1 MVADALALVES
12 PVQLLNVIK
21 LGMSDPSLARI
32 RIAVLAPAEGQ
43 TRTQLRV
50 MAQLAREVGHQ
61 VSWHEPRN
69 GGAAVARTVSAV
81 ATELAGVDHLVLG
94 DPFSG
99 AMQVIVSLVR
109 PATVTIV
116 DDGTATMEFAR
127 QWTSGEHLARWHQVA
142 TPSHRRHIRTL
153 AREQIADRVR
163 RLLSPQSGCR
173 LRVFSCLPVALDGV
187 EVLRN
192 DFTWVRSAYSKPVI
206 RTGADLVGTSLV
218 ESGVVGAASYLDG
231 VKQLI
236 ARYGVGRYLPHRKES
251 PAKLAEIEQ
260 LGVQIVPSTLPLEI
274 AARQGPIARTV
285 VSFPS
290 TVVHTL
296 PLVLSDSP
304 VEVVVCD
311 INDGWF
317 TAGTSY
323 RSDQFLGLVST
334 TAQRRHG
341 LVAVAC

>member
-1 MVADALALVES
+1 MGALALVES
-12 PVQLLNVIK
+12 PVQLLNVIE
-21 LGMSDPSLARI
+21 LGISDPDLARVKV
-32 RIAVLAPAEGQ
+32 AVLAPAEGA
-43 TRTQLRV
+43 TRTQLRT
-50 MAQLAREVGHQ
+50 MAQLARELGHQ
-61 VSWHEPRN
+61 VSWHEPRH
-69 GGAAVARTVSAV
+69 GGAAVARTVGAV
-81 ATELAGVDHLVLG
+81 LANLAGVDHLVLG

-99 AMQVIVSLVR
+99 AMQVVVSLAR
-109 PATVTIV
+109 PAAVTIV

-127 QWTSGEHLARWHQVA
+127 QWTAGEHLARWHQVA
-142 TPSHRRHIRTL
+142 TPSHRRHIAAL

-163 RLLSPQSGCR
+163 RLLSPESGCQ
-173 LRVFSCLPVALDGV
+173 LRVFSCLPVAISGV
-187 EVLRN
+187 EIMRN
-192 DFTWVRSAYSKPVI
+192 DFAWVRATYGKPVI

-218 ESGVVGAASYLDG
+218 ESGVIGAAAYLDG
-231 VKQLI
+231 VTQLI
-236 ARYGVGRYLPHRKES
+236 ARYGVDRYFPHRKES
-251 PAKLAEIEQ
+251 PSKLAEIEH

-274 AARQGPIARTV
+274 ASRQGPIARTV

-296 PLVLSDSP
+296 PLVLSDTP

-317 TAGTSY
+317 TAGTSF
-323 RSDQFLGLVST
+323 RSDQFLGHVSS